1 MQGIPE
7 PCYYRTYYSVTVRQG
22 SATTVSL
29 YDMMGRKL
37 VSQLVADGD
46 NTVSM
51 DLGRLNSGL
60 YILSVIADGEV
71 IHTEKVS
78 VITED

>member
-1 MQGIPE
+1 
-7 PCYYRTYYSVTVRQG
+7 
-22 SATTVSL
+22 
-29 YDMMGRKL
+29 MGRKL
-37 VSQLVADGD
+37 LNQLVADGE

-51 DLGRLNSGL
+51 GLAGLNSGL